1 MGGLET
7 KAIIEI
13 NQAANQ
19 FQSSIVIQ
27 VGMRFIDVKSI
38 LGLSVTLFNNQTYKL
53 DIQGPDEEEA
63 KEVLTRI
70 FDKHGLKI
78 TLR

>member
-63 KEVLTRI
+63 KEVLKGI

-78 TLR
+78 DPR

>member
-63 KEVLTRI
+63 KEVLQGI

-78 TLR
+78 AKR